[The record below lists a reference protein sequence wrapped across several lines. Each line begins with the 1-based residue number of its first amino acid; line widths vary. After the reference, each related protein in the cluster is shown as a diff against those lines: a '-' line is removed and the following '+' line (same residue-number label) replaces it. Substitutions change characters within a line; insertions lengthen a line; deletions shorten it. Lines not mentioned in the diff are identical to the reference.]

1 VKDSYLDYYSSL
13 PHFRQRFRRILYGP
27 ERGSQMMRNL
37 WLAKRF
43 FRMVFKERRQVLQAA
58 HARAA

>member
-1 VKDSYLDYYSSL
+1 
-13 PHFRQRFRRILYGP
+13 
-27 ERGSQMMRNL
+27 MRNL

>member
-1 VKDSYLDYYSSL
+1 L

-37 WLAKRF
+37 WLARRF